1 MRVTAIN
8 IIINAIYIS
17 FNTYRTYARNNLNL
31 GKNRMRPTIFSPADG
46 NNWSVCEL
54 LEELHGAPGNK
65 ATHNR
70 TLSIHIALHEVG
82 VLKPS
87 KRITILLTTVVRTL
101 LCEARKKG

>member
-1 MRVTAIN
+1 
-8 IIINAIYIS
+8 
-17 FNTYRTYARNNLNL
+17 
-31 GKNRMRPTIFSPADG
+31 MRPTILSLRTAIIG
-46 NNWSVCEL
+46 VYICEL
-54 LEELHGAPGNK
+54 LEELRGAPGNK

-70 TLSIHIALHEVG
+70 ALSIHIALHEVG